1 MANALLGAPGA
12 RPGQLRFSASLLRA
26 GAAKQSRERQPT
38 AALIAVGGYLKP
50 ILQISALD
58 TNISNFKK
66 VERKE
71 SEEIKTPSFTFL
83 RNMKLCF

>member
-1 MANALLGAPGA
+1 MHC
-12 RPGQLRFSASLLRA
+12 FVRA
-26 GAAKQSRERQPT
+26 GAVRRWHEWHPMSV
-38 AALIAVGGYLKP
+38 LITVEGYLKP

-66 VERKE
+66 IERKE